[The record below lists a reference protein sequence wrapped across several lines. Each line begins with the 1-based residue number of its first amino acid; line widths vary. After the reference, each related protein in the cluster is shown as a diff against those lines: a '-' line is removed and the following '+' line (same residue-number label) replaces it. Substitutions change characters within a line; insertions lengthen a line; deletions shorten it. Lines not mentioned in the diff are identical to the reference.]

1 MKYNKLI
8 YYVFGLILLTINTNN
23 FRISQQKKHDF
34 ISSNLLDIGTPAP
47 YFESNNIDGELV
59 KSSDFRGKI
68 ILLDWW
74 YVGCKPCIKSMN
86 DIQKIQEK
94 LGEDSF
100 TIIGMNP
107 ISKPRAIKHFKKK
120 FGYKH
125 EVVIPDERVKNAY
138 NIRAYPTLY
147 LIGKNG
153 RIIFAKAG
161 YSSDFAKELKQAIID
176 EIRNHPEIK

>member
-1 MKYNKLI
+1 M
-8 YYVFGLILLTINTNN
+8 FLTITPNKFNTP
-23 FRISQQKKHDF
+23 QQKKHDF
-34 ISSNLLDIGTPAP
+34 ISSNLLSIGTPAP
-47 YFESNNIDGELV
+47 YFESKNIDDELV

-68 ILLDWW
+68 VLLDWW
-74 YVGCKPCIKSMN
+74 YVGCKPCIKSIN
-86 DIQKIQEK
+86 DIQKIQEE

-125 EVVIPDERVKNAY
+125 IVVIPDERVKNAY

-161 YSSDFAKELKQAIID
+161 YSSDLTKELTKAIID
-176 EIRNHPEIK
+176 EIRNHPELK